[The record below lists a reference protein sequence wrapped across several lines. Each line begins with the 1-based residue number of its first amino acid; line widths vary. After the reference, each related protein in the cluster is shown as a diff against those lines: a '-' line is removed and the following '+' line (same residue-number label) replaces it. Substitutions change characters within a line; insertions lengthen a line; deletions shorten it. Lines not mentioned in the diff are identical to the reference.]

1 MEEKRNKNWKTERVI
16 RKKSAREVLRRHYV
30 LLVLVCLVALVAGG
44 KAADEVR
51 LLKQTVHTLY
61 AAYESGDFWEGMKDV
76 YALQGITLEDK
87 QKIEE
92 AWELRRQIEEKEKED
107 VLFYDILEMEGRY
120 NSLMESLDRSSELSK
135 KNQSAMFGRSNGVF
149 AQVINGFESGNY
161 FMRFLGYLRKITGSD
176 NLAVFIFAL
185 LAVLVSFLA
194 WFLISNVYIVIQSRF
209 FLESRIYEKIPF
221 SKFLFLVRTRKW
233 LNVSW
238 VMFVR
243 HIFQLLWSLT
253 IVGGVIKRYSY
264 YMVPYIMAENPEAGA
279 KEAITLS
286 RRMMRGHKWECFVSE
301 LSFLL
306 WDILGLLTFGI
317 LRFVYVEPYRC
328 CYFAEYYAA
337 LREEIRE
344 KEESAKEI
352 LCDDYLYRFA
362 GEEELVN
369 AYAAAAELEKEDLS
383 SPIPEERSFRCFLLK
398 YFGVSLYSDEEDSR
412 YDEVQAKK
420 QLLSIFQ
427 NILAGKTYPGRLGP
441 IPEKKKN
448 PRIESVNYLRSYSP
462 RNIILLFF
470 LFSFIGWLWEV
481 GIHLVEDGI
490 FVNRGVL
497 HGPWLPIYGS
507 GGVLILVLL
516 ASFRKKPWLEF
527 VSAVV
532 LCGIV
537 EYWVSFFLEKT
548 QGGTKW
554 WDYTGYFIN
563 LHGRISAEGLVVF
576 GAGGF
581 LAVYVFVPLLDDLL
595 QKINRKVAIAV
606 CAVLLIVFV
615 ADQIYSTKHPNVG
628 KGITDYAVMQE
639 PCVQKMQDMV

>member
-16 RKKSAREVLRRHYV
+16 RKKSAREVLGKHYV

-76 YALQGITLEDK
+76 YALQRITLEDK

-92 AWELRRQIEEKEKED
+92 AWELKRQIEEKEKED

-120 NSLMESLDRSSELSK
+120 NSLMESLDRSSELAK
-135 KNQSAMFGRSNGVF
+135 KKQSAVFGRSNGVF

-306 WDILGLLTFGI
+306 WDILSLLTFGI

-420 QLLSIFQ
+420 QLLSVFQ

-606 CAVLLIVFV
+606 CAVLLTMFV

-639 PCVQKMQDMV
+639 PSVQKMQDTV